1 GCGVGGNFGGQPP
14 RRPRLLATQ
23 VPALGGHIFRCHQL
37 LKGTELFISE
47 PYLGWNR
54 ADLADCRWSSY
65 GVKIGSRQGIWPIM
79 VPAPLVLLTVKEAR
93 GNVEEIEKIKKR
105 GKINLSPYLSKLT
118 I

>member
-1 GCGVGGNFGGQPP
+1 
-14 RRPRLLATQ
+14 
-23 VPALGGHIFRCHQL
+23 
-37 LKGTELFISE
+37 
-47 PYLGWNR
+47 
-54 ADLADCRWSSY
+54 
-65 GVKIGSRQGIWPIM
+65 M